1 MRAYAVD
8 SDKGLRVKL
17 VKLASMIGKE
27 RRKEMSLP
35 ERLDACVDHLCGCT
49 PHYIAHV
56 TWTRRRA
63 AHVPARWDAW
73 RGGAKMISNSS
84 RC

>member
-1 MRAYAVD
+1 VVQVWHLLQGNPIEAVD

-35 ERLDACVDHLCGCT
+35 ECLDACVDHLCGC
-49 PHYIAHV
+49 ISQV
-56 TWTRRRA
+56 A
-63 AHVPARWDAW
+63 AAS
-73 RGGAKMISNSS
+73 G
-84 RC
+84 